1 MSPRFPRARGPE
13 SYYHLPMLAGIRPT
27 PLAVSVLLHVIV
39 YATLMVVPVPASV
52 ERIGLVAELVP
63 SEPLANEPPPAV
75 TPPRPRPPAPA
86 PRIKRAPTPW
96 PIETPTP
103 SPARPS
109 SVEAAPVTSPTPAP
123 ATPSAAPA
131 AEVSSVAPDD
141 VPAQVVADAAPA
153 RSDSASIAATRSASG
168 DAAEAPSSRAPAAT
182 ASVAALRPAGLTR
195 TAIPRGG
202 YQVTPSYPPSARR
215 LGIEGTTVLSVLVEA
230 DGRVADVVVKQSAG
244 HPDLDRAA
252 AEAVRRWRFE
262 PARRG
267 AETVAMWVEL
277 PVEFH
282 LR

>member
-1 MSPRFPRARGPE
+1 
-13 SYYHLPMLAGIRPT
+13 MLLGIRPT
-27 PLAVSVLLHVIV
+27 PLAASVLLHVIV
-39 YATLMVVPVPASV
+39 YSALTVVPVPASV

-63 SEPLANEPPPAV
+63 SESPAHEPPPAV
-75 TPPRPRPPAPA
+75 EPPRPRPVTPAL
-86 PRIKRAPTPW
+86 RIKRATTPK
-96 PIETPTP
+96 PIETPAASPPAPSSVEVTAIASPTP
-103 SPARPS
+103 SPAAPS
-109 SVEAAPVTSPTPAP
+109 VV
-123 ATPSAAPA
+123 PA

-141 VPAQVVADAAPA
+141 DAARVVADAAPA
-153 RSDSASIAATRSASG
+153 RSDSASIVAARSSG
-168 DAAEAPSSRAPAAT
+168 RAAAAAPSNRAPATAT
-182 ASVAALRPAGLTR
+182 AVAALGPTALTQ

-215 LGIEGTTVLSVLVEA
+215 LGIQGTTLLSVLVET

-252 AEAVRRWRFE
+252 ADAVRRWRFK